1 MNGSFVLVG
10 FLWDFL
16 NFILIFF
23 SLFFLNKKNY
33 LDVKDLILYSI
44 FLITPFFF
52 NNILFDW
59 TKFYDQSQYLFNA
72 RESRNYILQLG
83 NFFND
88 SSYDFNDFNTVFFVS
103 ILFSIMIPFN
113 LETINSIAFCSK
125 ALFIWSL
132 IYINYK
138 EKIPLILKFF
148 FLFSP
153 SVILFSSLSLKD
165 LLIATIMILSFYFL
179 YQNKIYQILI
189 GVILLFY
196 LYLIKFQN
204 FFLVVFAYTF
214 YFFFKYL
221 KKNPRYFVVLFIL
234 APIVLFFQ
242 YENILEKILYQIN
255 FYRFGFFIEEYGEYK
270 NLATNLTFEEYQL
283 YLNWELVPKVL
294 NAFFAHL
301 FLTAESNNDYYF
313 IFFVNIKLIVNM
325 IFLTIFF
332 FSFYKKNPAN
342 TIFWGANLLLSI
354 FLYSLIIFNKMTII
368 RYEFPLILFYL
379 FCLFLTNKRDS
390 KKSYK

>member
-83 NFFND
+83 NFFKD

-113 LETINSIAFCSK
+113 LETVNSIAFCSK

-148 FLFSP
+148 FLET
-153 SVILFSSLSLKD
+153 LKWV
-165 LLIATIMILSFYFL
+165 
-179 YQNKIYQILI
+179 N
-189 GVILLFY
+189 
-196 LYLIKFQN
+196 
-204 FFLVVFAYTF
+204 LV
-214 YFFFKYL
+214 
-221 KKNPRYFVVLFIL
+221 
-234 APIVLFFQ
+234 
-242 YENILEKILYQIN
+242 
-255 FYRFGFFIEEYGEYK
+255 
-270 NLATNLTFEEYQL
+270 
-283 YLNWELVPKVL
+283 
-294 NAFFAHL
+294 
-301 FLTAESNNDYYF
+301 
-313 IFFVNIKLIVNM
+313 
-325 IFLTIFF
+325 
-332 FSFYKKNPAN
+332 
-342 TIFWGANLLLSI
+342 
-354 FLYSLIIFNKMTII
+354 
-368 RYEFPLILFYL
+368 
-379 FCLFLTNKRDS
+379 
-390 KKSYK
+390 